1 MSTIEVLPKPTG
13 PGKRLL
19 NMLQERYPTY
29 HPLMAIADLANSEQ
43 VKIDPR
49 LALECHKTILQYV
62 EPKLQSIEVK
72 ADITETRRVMVS
84 LFEQEITDVEE
95 IKKLPPVV
103 GGTPD
108 ADLMALAELE
118 MARLED

>member
-1 MSTIEVLPKPTG
+1 MSNGELLPVVRG

-29 HPLMAIADLANSEQ
+29 HPLMAIADLANSEA

-84 LFEQEITDVEE
+84 LFEGEITDVEE
-95 IKKLPPVV
+95 LKALPPVV

-108 ADLMALAELE
+108 ADLIAVAELE
-118 MARLED
+118 MASIG